1 MRAGEC
7 GRELTRL
14 PGMERPL
21 ACLAILG
28 ALSVTPPYLG
38 PVIGLELGKIDSTV
52 EIVDHVIPGSIVFL
66 AAGASFL
73 LLRAGRLR
81 KDSLL
86 LATALALCMLA
97 GVWETSSHVPLV
109 LDGGRPES
117 PWGTVILHSAL
128 APVIAG
134 LSLWLLL
141 RALAVEPSEQR
152 SATG

>member
-1 MRAGEC
+1 MV
-7 GRELTRL
+7 
-14 PGMERPL
+14 RPL
-21 ACLAILG
+21 AFLAILG

-38 PVIGLELGKIDSTV
+38 PAIGLELGKIDSTV

-81 KDSLL
+81 RDSLV
-86 LATALALCMLA
+86 LATVVAICMLA

-109 LDGGRPES
+109 LEGGRPES
-117 PWGTVILHSAL
+117 PWDAVILHSTL
-128 APVIAG
+128 GPVIAA
-134 LSLWLLL
+134 LSLWLVL
-141 RALAVEPSEQR
+141 RALAVEPAEER